1 MNKIVDKREKQVEN
15 NKESKITKKDLT
27 KSWLL
32 WWLFAETNHS
42 FERMMGLSF
51 GLSLSPI
58 LKKIYTKKED
68 LVESLKRHTQFFN
81 TSGNWGSLIPGI
93 VIAMEEQKSKG
104 NDIPEEAIVGTKT
117 GLMGAIAGVGD
128 TIDWGMW
135 LPIIFSLFI
144 PMAKNGNGLAGILP
158 WLIFMVITLV
168 ESYFLFHLG
177 YKSGT
182 ASVEKVL
189 EGGFVDKLITGASV
203 LGLFMMGGLAASYVK
218 VTTPIK
224 IVTAAKVLN
233 IQKDILDAIAPGIL
247 PLLVVVGVYFY
258 LEKVSKN
265 YTKAMLWLILLCLIF
280 GGFGI
285 LK

>member
-1 MNKIVDKREKQVEN
+1 
-15 NKESKITKKDLT
+15 
-27 KSWLL
+27 
-32 WWLFAETNHS
+32 
-42 FERMMGLSF
+42 
-51 GLSLSPI
+51 
-58 LKKIYTKKED
+58 
-68 LVESLKRHTQFFN
+68 
-81 TSGNWGSLIPGI
+81 
-93 VIAMEEQKSKG
+93 MEEQKSKG